1 MMTTDRPAPVT
12 IARVG
17 GTEADLLVLGDSY
30 IAYRSAGTTTVRND
44 DRIGRLTCRRR
55 AATGSATTQ
64 LTPRCCRES
73 PVIVPNSASSPSGT

>member
-55 AATGSATTQ
+55 AATVSD
-64 LTPRCCRES
+64 S
-73 PVIVPNSASSPSGT
+73 PPDRLRRNSLRGAAANRR